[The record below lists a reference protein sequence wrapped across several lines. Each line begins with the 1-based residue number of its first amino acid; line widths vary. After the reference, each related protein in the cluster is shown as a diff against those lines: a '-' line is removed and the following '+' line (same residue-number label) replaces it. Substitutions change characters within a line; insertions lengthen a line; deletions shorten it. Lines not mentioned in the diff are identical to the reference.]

1 MGKLLVAIISV
12 IPTWTALGLIF
23 TGAGLMARRVYGLKV
38 QGAESL
44 LTSFWLGWAFT
55 LLFLQLWH
63 LYLPVDGRALA
74 LVGALG
80 LAGLLWSRQDLWALL
95 TQRLSGK
102 YIPFFFLLLLSALWI
117 ADHAIL
123 LPMFY
128 DSGLYHLHAVRWA
141 NAYPLVPGLGNLHHR
156 LAFNSSYFLYVS
168 LLEVGP
174 WAQKSQ
180 HLANGLLLW
189 VLVAQVLLC
198 GFKLIWRSNPRL
210 EVYYLFNVLLLPAA
224 LKMGAHF
231 FVASPS
237 PDLPI
242 FVLGMVVAAALLKFL
257 IDREGD
263 AREGGYALW
272 FITALAAAGITVKL
286 NFLALGL
293 TASILAGVIWF
304 KRFSGQVRANH
315 RYVVVWVIMWGTLV
329 LLPWMLRGVV
339 TSGYIAFPL
348 TFGSLQVEWRMPYE
362 QVVQLDRWIRSWTR
376 APGLDAGEVLGNWQ
390 WLGPWFSNLFKI
402 EESLVN
408 LVTPVILTVVFG
420 ALALYYRG
428 GQRGKWAGPGFAW
441 VFLLCPAASILVWFF
456 TAPDVRLVGA
466 SFWILA
472 AGCVALSIGS
482 VEEVSNPLMSPWFVP
497 CLALA
502 LCLIFLDK
510 PLLPGRKRSGDFHE
524 IARVELKTFVTRS
537 GLMVYTPKDGGQC
550 WDAPLP
556 CTPYPQADLR
566 LRRAGDLGSGFR
578 LDPKAE
584 AEAAK

>member
-1 MGKLLVAIISV
+1 MGKLLVGIILV
-12 IPTWTALGLIF
+12 IPTWIALGLIF
-23 TGAGLMARRVYGLKV
+23 AGVGLVARRVYGLKL

-44 LTSFWLGWAFT
+44 LTSFWLGWAFA

-63 LYLPVDGRALA
+63 LYLPVDGRALS
-74 LVGALG
+74 VVTALG
-80 LAGLLWSRQDLWALL
+80 LAGLFWNRQDLWALL
-95 TQRLSGK
+95 TKRVSGK
-102 YIPFFFLLLLSALWI
+102 YLFFFFLLLTALWI

-128 DSGLYHLHAVRWA
+128 DSGLYHLHAVRWP
-141 NAYPLVPGLGNLHHR
+141 NAYPIVPGLGNLHHR
-156 LAFNSSYFLYVS
+156 LAFNSSYFLYVA

-174 WAQKSQ
+174 WAQRSQ

-189 VLVAQVLLC
+189 ALVAQMLLC
-198 GFKLIWRSNPRL
+198 GFKLIWRSNPKL
-210 EVYYLFNVLLLPAA
+210 EVYYLFNVMLLPAT

-242 FVLGMVVAAALLKFL
+242 FVLGMVVSAALLKFL

-263 AREGGYALW
+263 PEEGGYALW
-272 FITALAAAGITVKL
+272 FITAIAAAGITVKL
-286 NFLALGL
+286 NFLALGV
-293 TASILAGVIWF
+293 TASMLAWVIWF
-304 KRFSGQVRANH
+304 KRARGQDRANP
-315 RYVVVWVIMWGTLV
+315 RYIVVWVIIWGALV
-329 LLPWMLRGVV
+329 LLPWMIRGVI

-348 TFGSLQVEWRMPYE
+348 TFGSFKVEWRMPYE
-362 QVVQLDRWIRSWTR
+362 QVLQLDRWIRSWTR
-376 APGLDAGEVLGNWQ
+376 APGMDPSEVLGNWQ
-390 WLGPWFSNLFKI
+390 WLGPWFLSLVKT

-408 LVTPVILTVVFG
+408 LVTPVILTMVFG
-420 ALALYYRG
+420 ALALYYRCA
-428 GQRGKWAGPGFAW
+428 QRGKWAGQGLAW
-441 VFLLCPAASILVWFF
+441 VFLLCPVASILWWFF
-456 TAPDVRLVGA
+456 TAPDIRLAGA
-466 SFWILA
+466 GFWILA

-482 VEEVSNPLMSPWFVP
+482 VEDLPNPIMSPLFAP

-524 IARVELKTFVTRS
+524 ISKVELKTFVTRS
-537 GLMVYTPKDGGQC
+537 GLMVYTPKDGGQS

-566 LRRAGDLGSGFR
+566 LRKAGDLGSGFM
-578 LDPKAE
+578 LDQKAG
-584 AEAAK
+584 AEPAK